1 MPNIKEDNPRPP
13 TGSKRRG
20 KGLAVL
26 ASLGWVVAAL
36 LVAERM
42 HDTNVN
48 GALHNALVRSQTE
61 RHELSQELQ
70 RTSDELAALEKR
82 LSRYQSRETQAAVN
96 P

>member
-1 MPNIKEDNPRPP
+1 MANSETDYSTTPVP
-13 TGSKRRG
+13 GKRRG

-26 ASLGWVVAAL
+26 ASLGWAVAAL
-36 LVAERM
+36 LIAERM
-42 HDTNVN
+42 YATNMN

-70 RTSDELAALEKR
+70 RRTDELAALEKR
-82 LSRYQSRETQAAVN
+82 LARYQSRETQAAVN

>member
-1 MPNIKEDNPRPP
+1 MPKTKKDDPRPP
-13 TGSKRRG
+13 TVSKRRG

-36 LVAERM
+36 LVADRM
-42 HDTNVN
+42 HATNMN

-70 RTSDELAALEKR
+70 RQSDELAALEKR

>member
-1 MPNIKEDNPRPP
+1 M
-13 TGSKRRG
+13 SKRWS

-36 LVAERM
+36 LVADRM
-42 HDTNVN
+42 HATNMN

-70 RTSDELAALEKR
+70 RRSDELAALEKR
-82 LSRYQSRETQAAVN
+82 LSRYQSWETQAAVN

>member
-1 MPNIKEDNPRPP
+1 MPNSKTDDSTSP

-20 KGLAVL
+20 KGLAIL
-26 ASLGWVVAAL
+26 ATLGWAVAAL
-36 LVAERM
+36 LVADRM
-42 HDTNVN
+42 HATKMN

-70 RTSDELAALEKR
+70 RRSDALVALEKR

>member
-1 MPNIKEDNPRPP
+1 MPNIAKDDPRAPIR
-13 TGSKRRG
+13 SKRWG
-20 KGLAVL
+20 KGLTVL

-42 HDTNVN
+42 HATNMN

-61 RHELSQELQ
+61 RHELSKELE
-70 RTSDELAALEKR
+70 RRSHELAALEQR
-82 LSRYQSRETQAAVN
+82 LARYQSRETQAAVN